1 MNTKQLKF
9 NDEARESILYGV
21 SKLNDAVK
29 VTLGP
34 KGRNVVIDNE
44 YGMPTITKDGVSV
57 AKQIKLSDPFENMG
71 AQMVKQ
77 VSMRTSDMAGD
88 GTTTATVLAEEIYRR
103 GLRVVSNG
111 ANPISVKRG
120 MDKAAETIIEELK
133 KNSRPVDSVDEITKV
148 GVISANGDEEI
159 GKILS
164 SAMEKVGKDGTITIG
179 ESKGIETTIEL
190 VEGLQFERGY
200 LSPYFS
206 TNPETLE
213 CIMDDPYILLI
224 QNKVQSIQDIINILQ
239 KVSKTGRPILIVA
252 EEIEGEA
259 LSILVLNH
267 MKGVIKCCAIKSP
280 GFGDSRNQIMK
291 DIAIL
296 TGGEY
301 ITDDL
306 GIKLENVELLQL
318 GQARRIIVTKN
329 KSTIIEGKGNK
340 LEINARINGI
350 KKQISQSTSDWE
362 TRRDT
367 ERLAKL
373 TGGVAIIKVGA
384 ATELELKEKLDRVDD
399 ALHATRA
406 AVEEGIVA
414 GGGLALIEAS
424 AGLSSESPYEIGT
437 DEHMGWSIIIE
448 ACKSPLKQLASNAGM
463 NPQLVVEKIKEFDKG
478 VSYNIAT
485 GEVVNLIE
493 SGIIDPVK
501 VTRSALQNACSI
513 AGMLLTT
520 ECMIT
525 DIPKEGPDMNEI
537 MSRMQGMP
545 MM

>member
-103 GLRVVSNG
+103 GLRAISNG

>member
-103 GLRVVSNG
+103 GLRAISNG

-501 VTRSALQNACSI
+501 VTRSAIQNACSI